1 MTENVN
7 NVVTR
12 TFEPLLTVEDLER
25 MLRINKRTV
34 ARLCKKGQLPEPLK
48 IGGQN
53 RWRIEDISETL
64 DLLVSKRKG
73 AQRREG
79 ELVTV

>member
-1 MTENVN
+1 MTESINDVS
-7 NVVTR
+7 THA
-12 TFEPLLTVEDLER
+12 FEPLLTVEDLER

-53 RWRIEDISETL
+53 RWRMEDISETL